1 MLALSG
7 QQGPSPVRRDP
18 LQTTSPGSRGRSKMV
33 GEGARTR
40 LTSIAGSG
48 RAALGMFVGS
58 SDASVTEV
66 AASAGFDFVVIDCE
80 HSPMDPLAATQH
92 VRAAEATGI
101 LPFARLWD
109 TSPGVVQRF
118 LDIGCQGITIPHVE
132 SAEQVESVVA
142 ATQLPPRGRRSTCP
156 VVRGTGFAS
165 ENWGEYIAWSQA
177 NTVVIPIVESAA
189 GLKNVDQIAAVDGA
203 DLIYLGAVD
212 LAAELGVAR
221 SEGRRAGKESRSRW
235 SPYH

>member
-1 MLALSG
+1 MLAMSG
-7 QQGPSPVRRDP
+7 QQGLAPGAALLRRAR
-18 LQTTSPGSRGRSKMV
+18 SPGSRGGGNMM

-40 LTSIAGSG
+40 LESIASQG

-109 TSPGVVQRF
+109 TS
-118 LDIGCQGITIPHVE
+118 
-132 SAEQVESVVA
+132 
-142 ATQLPPRGRRSTCP
+142 RS
-156 VVRGTGFAS
+156 
-165 ENWGEYIAWSQA
+165 
-177 NTVVIPIVESAA
+177 
-189 GLKNVDQIAAVDGA
+189 
-203 DLIYLGAVD
+203 
-212 LAAELGVAR
+212 
-221 SEGRRAGKESRSRW
+221 
-235 SPYH
+235 